1 MRKQA
6 IVCVLLLGAA
16 LAFAAPVRAQQIEIT
31 EMAGL
36 AQISGEAQDND
47 VPLSMNDMDMV
58 SGGYLLYETEVEAN
72 GEEAVLAVEN
82 ICDYAAVYVGEK
94 RYGELSDTHKELTLA
109 LPEGTHKLQLYVENI
124 GRITYGPEILDNTRG
139 LWGVIT
145 YADNELDGWTMTPIE
160 VKECAVGELIYEAF
174 KPTEMPGFFKGTF
187 SLDASREVHLN
198 MSGWGMGEVWVNNEF
213 VGTYWENNLQ
223 QSIQVPAGNLKEG
236 ENTVVVFELKN
247 NGNSSLS
254 LSDKIVFK

>member
-36 AQISGEAQDND
+36 AQIFGEAQDND

-82 ICDYAAVYVGEK
+82 IRDYAAVYVGEK

-139 LWGVIT
+139 L
-145 YADNELDGWTMTPIE
+145 
-160 VKECAVGELIYEAF
+160 
-174 KPTEMPGFFKGTF
+174 
-187 SLDASREVHLN
+187 
-198 MSGWGMGEVWVNNEF
+198 
-213 VGTYWENNLQ
+213 
-223 QSIQVPAGNLKEG
+223 
-236 ENTVVVFELKN
+236 
-247 NGNSSLS
+247 
-254 LSDKIVFK
+254 

>member
-36 AQISGEAQDND
+36 AQIFGEAQDND

-82 ICDYAAVYVGEK
+82 IRDYAAVY
-94 RYGELSDTHKELTLA
+94 
-109 LPEGTHKLQLYVENI
+109 
-124 GRITYGPEILDNTRG
+124 
-139 LWGVIT
+139 
-145 YADNELDGWTMTPIE
+145 
-160 VKECAVGELIYEAF
+160 VGELIYEAF

>member
-36 AQISGEAQDND
+36 AQIFGEAQDND

-82 ICDYAAVYVGEK
+82 IRDYAAVYVGEK

-124 GRITYGPEILDNTRG
+124 GRIATDEQKEAAMLTALTSSPQCSETAKTNDPELRSTLLTDLNAQLKTGR
-139 LWGVIT
+139 
-145 YADNELDGWTMTPIE
+145 
-160 VKECAVGELIYEAF
+160 
-174 KPTEMPGFFKGTF
+174 FKGDVKVTGPP
-187 SLDASREVHLN
+187 LYPRHGVPGASRGSHFGGRSCFQSLYRAD
-198 MSGWGMGEVWVNNEF
+198 
-213 VGTYWENNLQ
+213 VGGSDGDLPKR
-223 QSIQVPAGNLKEG
+223 QVQAGFQPRHAAVSQRTPAGFYAGGHQSRNDTG
-236 ENTVVVFELKN
+236 V
-247 NGNSSLS
+247 S
-254 LSDKIVFK
+254 

>member
-1 MRKQA
+1 MT
-6 IVCVLLLGAA
+6 ICVLLLGVA
-16 LAFAAPVRAQQIEIT
+16 LIFAAPARAQQIEIT

-36 AQISGEAQDND
+36 SQIFGEAQEDD
-47 VPLSMNDMDMV
+47 VPLSMNDMDMT

-82 ICDYAAVYVGEK
+82 IRDYAAVYVGGK
-94 RYGELSDTHKELTLA
+94 RYGELSDAQKELTLT

-139 LWGVIT
+139 VWGAVT
-145 YADNELDGWTMTPIE
+145 YADNELEGWTMTPVE
-160 VKECAVGELIYEAF
+160 VKECAVGELTYEAF
-174 KPTEMPGFFKGTF
+174 KATEMPGFFKGTF
-187 SLDASREVHLN
+187 SLDTPREVHLD

-213 VGTYWENNLQ
+213 VGTYWEKNPQ
-223 QSIQVPAGNLKEG
+223 QSVQIPAGSLKAG

-247 NGNSSLS
+247 NGKTSLS
-254 LSDKIVFK
+254 LSDKVVFK

>member
-36 AQISGEAQDND
+36 AQIFGEAQDND

-82 ICDYAAVYVGEK
+82 IRDYAAVYV
-94 RYGELSDTHKELTLA
+94 
-109 LPEGTHKLQLYVENI
+109 PEGTHKLQLYVENI

-160 VKECAVGELIYEAF
+160 VKECAVGELVYEAF

>member
-36 AQISGEAQDND
+36 AQIFGEAQDND

-82 ICDYAAVYVGEK
+82 IRDYAAVYVGEK

-109 LPEGTHKLQLYVENI
+109 LPEGTHKLQL
-124 GRITYGPEILDNTRG
+124 
-139 LWGVIT
+139 
-145 YADNELDGWTMTPIE
+145 
-160 VKECAVGELIYEAF
+160 
-174 KPTEMPGFFKGTF
+174 
-187 SLDASREVHLN
+187 
-198 MSGWGMGEVWVNNEF
+198 GWGMGEVWVNNEF